1 MKLTMT
7 KLKQI
12 IKEELDAMGEAYR
25 GSTGQ
30 PLSRAQSDAERMKRR
45 GTGTMP
51 RDADHYAFAMPRQ
64 HSRWKSGLRTKDPYG
79 WSKIPQDIKDE
90 LDSMAK
96 DNPKLADAI
105 AHAKELEQQKED

>member
-25 GSTGQ
+25 GSAGQ

-45 GTGTMP
+45 TGPGTMSP
-51 RDADHYAFAMPRQ
+51 SDVPSDAQSLVNKLTAIVRASKRLNFPVGPFEIPDNIDREEVLELAPQ
-64 HSRWKSGLRTKDPYG
+64 LKDYLP
-79 WSKIPQDIKDE
+79 PE
-90 LDSMAK
+90 
-96 DNPKLADAI
+96 
-105 AHAKELEQQKED
+105 KED

>member
-1 MKLTMT
+1 MKLTEERLVKMI
-7 KLKQI
+7 L
-12 IKEELDAMGEAYR
+12 EELDAMGEGFSGMDR
-25 GSTGQ
+25 
-30 PLSRAQSDAERMKRR
+30 SRDSERMKRQ

-64 HSRWKSGLRTKDPYG
+64 RSKWKSGIRVADPYG

-96 DNPKLADAI
+96 DNPKLVDAI